1 MSRPLRA
8 GARRWDAAALALVL
22 AGAALYLVAGSGLRA
37 VERAPE
43 RRPTAEMVNV
53 RRADN
58 YRYISYAG
66 LILATAGVALGVY
79 SFLRARRPEAE
90 QAT

>member
-1 MSRPLRA
+1 MRRPLRA

-37 VERAPE
+37 IERAPE
-43 RRPTAEMVNV
+43 LRATGEMVNV

-58 YRYISYAG
+58 YRFISYAG
-66 LILATAGVALGVY
+66 LFLATAGVAVGVY
-79 SFLRARRPEAE
+79 SFLRARRPDAE
-90 QAT
+90 HAT

>member
-1 MSRPLRA
+1 MRRPLRA

-37 VERAPE
+37 VERSPE
-43 RRPTAEMVNV
+43 LRATREMVNA

-58 YRYISYAG
+58 YRFISYAG
-66 LILATAGVALGVY
+66 LCLVVAGVTVGIF
-79 SFLRARRPEAE
+79 SFLRSRPPG
-90 QAT
+90 QDRVT

>member
-1 MSRPLRA
+1 VSRALRA

-22 AGAALYLVAGSGLRA
+22 AGAALYLGAGSGLRG

-43 RRPTAEMVNV
+43 LRATGEMVNL

-58 YRYISYAG
+58 YRFISYAG
-66 LILATAGVALGVY
+66 LFLATAGIAVGVY
-79 SFLRARRPEAE
+79 SFLRARRPGAE
-90 QAT
+90 HVT